1 MIKKISFHLL
11 VLLFGTVNLTHALDR
26 PNVIFIAIDD
36 MNDWISLLDPDSP
49 IKTPNLKRLASKG
62 MLFTHAYCPSP
73 ACNPS
78 RVSILTGLRPS
89 TTGVYGNNSD
99 WRGALPNRKTIF
111 QKFKDFGYSVKGA
124 GKIFHHKLNGAFHDG
139 PSFHS
144 FQHMIAQPHPAKKL
158 NNAPEY
164 GSIRTDWGVFP
175 KKEENSIDY
184 NTIEYCIDSIKN
196 SNNDKPLFLACGIYR
211 PHSPFFAPKKY
222 HSIVGDVSMPK
233 RKIND
238 LLDLPEGAS
247 KLHRSTKWFWQ
258 GMQKLES
265 KIPGSYRNFIKS
277 YAACCAFADAQVG
290 KLLDEVERS
299 LPKDNTVIVLWSDH
313 GFHLGEK
320 DHIEKFML
328 WEKSTHVPFIFV
340 VPGMTEEGSH
350 CNVPV
355 DLTVLYPTLLEICG
369 MPKDRS
375 CDGVSALPLLKGNQA
390 NWKRPALM
398 TYKKGNH
405 ALRTERWRYIR
416 YADGTEELYDHDV
429 DPYEWDNIAQKPEHS
444 GLINGYKKW
453 IPENEKDQVPD
464 LKRKK

>member
-1 MIKKISFHLL
+1 MVKHVSFY
-11 VLLFGTVNLTHALDR
+11 LFLFLGAVNLTDALDR

-36 MNDWISLLDPDSP
+36 MNDWISLLDPDSS
-49 IKTPNLKRLASKG
+49 IKTPNLKRLADKG
-62 MLFTHAYCPSP
+62 MLFTKAYCPSP

-99 WRGALPNRKTIF
+99 WRGALPDRKTIF

-144 FQHMIAQPHPAKKL
+144 FQPMISQPHPAKKL
-158 NNAPEY
+158 NEAPEY
-164 GSIRTDWGVFP
+164 GSIRTDWGVYP
-175 KKEENSIDY
+175 KKEEDSIDFK
-184 NTIEYCIDSIKN
+184 TIEYCIDSINN
-196 SNNDKPLFLACGIYR
+196 SKGDKPLFLACGIYR
-211 PHSPFFAPKKY
+211 PHSPFFAPQKY
-222 HSIVGDVSMPK
+222 HSMVGKVPVPK

-238 LLDLPEGAS
+238 LQDLPKGA
-247 KLHRSTKWFWQ
+247 LELNRSTKWFWK
-258 GMQKLES
+258 GMQNLES
-265 KIPGSYRNFIKS
+265 RIPGSYSDFIKS

-340 VPGMTEEGSH
+340 VPGMTKERSV
-350 CNVPV
+350 CKVPI
-355 DLTVLYPTLLEICG
+355 DLTVLYPTLLEVCG
-369 MPKDRS
+369 LPKDKS
-375 CDGVSALPLLKGNQA
+375 CDGVSIIPLLKENKV

-405 ALRTERWRYIR
+405 ALRTKRWRYIR
-416 YADGTEELYDHDV
+416 YSDGTEELYDHER
-429 DPYEWDNIAQKPEHS
+429 DPNEWDNIAQKPEHS
-444 GLINGYKKW
+444 GVIDGYRKW
-453 IPENEKDQVPD
+453 LPKNEKNQVPD

>member
-1 MIKKISFHLL
+1 MVKHVSFY
-11 VLLFGTVNLTHALDR
+11 LFLFLGAVNLTDALDR

-36 MNDWISLLDPDSP
+36 MNDWISLLDPDSS
-49 IKTPNLKRLASKG
+49 IKTPNLKRLADKG
-62 MLFTHAYCPSP
+62 MLFTKAYCPSP

-99 WRGALPNRKTIF
+99 WRGALPDRKTIF

-144 FQHMIAQPHPAKKL
+144 FQPMISQPHPAKKL
-158 NNAPEY
+158 NEAPEY
-164 GSIRTDWGVFP
+164 GSIRTDWGVYP
-175 KKEENSIDY
+175 KKEEDSIDFK
-184 NTIEYCIDSIKN
+184 TIEYCIDSINN
-196 SNNDKPLFLACGIYR
+196 SKGDKPLFLACGIYR
-211 PHSPFFAPKKY
+211 PHSPFFAPQKY
-222 HSIVGDVSMPK
+222 HAMVGKVPVPK

-238 LLDLPEGAS
+238 LQDLPKGA
-247 KLHRSTKWFWQ
+247 LELNRSTKWFWK
-258 GMQKLES
+258 GMQNLES
-265 KIPGSYRNFIKS
+265 RIPGSYSDFIKS

-340 VPGMTEEGSH
+340 VPGMTKERSV
-350 CNVPV
+350 CKVPI
-355 DLTVLYPTLLEICG
+355 DLTVLYPTLLEVCG
-369 MPKDRS
+369 LPKDKS
-375 CDGVSALPLLKGNQA
+375 CDGVSIIPLLKENKV

-405 ALRTERWRYIR
+405 ALRTKRWRYIR
-416 YADGTEELYDHDV
+416 YSDGTEELYDHER
-429 DPYEWDNIAQKPEHS
+429 DPNEWDNIAQKPEHS
-444 GLINGYKKW
+444 GVIDGYRKW
-453 IPENEKDQVPD
+453 LPKNEKNQVPD

>member
-1 MIKKISFHLL
+1 MVKKISFR
-11 VLLFGTVNLTHALDR
+11 LFIFLCAVNLTYALDR

-36 MNDWISLLDPDSP
+36 MNDWISLLDPESP
-49 IKTPNLKRLASKG
+49 IKTPNLSRLADKG
-62 MLFTHAYCPSP
+62 MLFTKAYCPSP

-78 RVSILTGLRPS
+78 RVSTLTGLRPS

-111 QKFKDFGYSVKGA
+111 QKFKDSGYIVKGA

-144 FQHMIAQPHPAKKL
+144 FQPMISQPHPTKKL
-158 NNAPEY
+158 NGAPEY

-175 KKEENSIDY
+175 KKEEDSIDFK
-184 NTIEYCIDSIKN
+184 TIEYCIDSINN
-196 SNNDKPLFLACGIYR
+196 SKRDKPLFLACGIYR
-211 PHSPFFAPKKY
+211 PHSPFFAPQKY
-222 HSIVGDVSMPK
+222 HSKVGAVPLPK

-238 LLDLPEGAS
+238 LQDLPSGAL
-247 KLHRSTKWFWQ
+247 KLNRSTKWFWK
-258 GMQKLES
+258 GMQNLES
-265 KIPGSYRNFIKS
+265 RIPGSYSKFIKS

-290 KLLDEVERS
+290 KLLDAVERS
-299 LPKDNTVIVLWSDH
+299 LPKENTVIVLWSDH

-340 VPGMTEEGSH
+340 VPGITKERSI
-350 CNVPV
+350 CKVPV
-355 DLTVLYPTLLEICG
+355 DLTALYPTLLEVCG
-369 MPKDRS
+369 LPKDKS
-375 CDGVSALPLLKGNQA
+375 CDGMSVLPLLKGNKA

-405 ALRTERWRYIR
+405 ALRADRWRYIR
-416 YADGTEELYDHDV
+416 YADGTEELYDHEK
-429 DPYEWDNIAQKPEHS
+429 DPNEWDNLAQEPKYS
-444 GLINGYKKW
+444 AIIDSYRKW
-453 IPENEKDQVPD
+453 LPVNEKNQVPD

>member
-1 MIKKISFHLL
+1 MMKKILFHSVFLL
-11 VLLFGTVNLTHALDR
+11 GAVNLTHALDR

-36 MNDWISLLDPDSP
+36 MNDWISLLDPESP
-49 IKTPNLKRLASKG
+49 IKTPNLKRLAEKG
-62 MLFTHAYCPSP
+62 MLFTKAYCPSP

-99 WRGALPNRKTIF
+99 WRGALPDRKTIF
-111 QKFKDFGYSVKGA
+111 QKFKDSGYSVKGA

-144 FQHMIAQPHPAKKL
+144 FQPMITQPHPAKKL
-158 NNAPEY
+158 NEAPEY

-175 KKEENSIDY
+175 KKEEDSIDFK
-184 NTIEYCIDSIKN
+184 TIEYCIDSINN
-196 SNNDKPLFLACGIYR
+196 SNGDKPLFLACGIYR
-211 PHSPFFAPKKY
+211 PHSPFFAPQKY
-222 HSIVGDVSMPK
+222 HSMVGKVPIPK

-238 LLDLPEGAS
+238 LQDLPKGA
-247 KLHRSTKWFWQ
+247 LELNRSTKWFWK
-258 GMQKLES
+258 GMQNLET
-265 KIPGSYRNFIKS
+265 KIPGSYSDFIKS
-277 YAACCAFADAQVG
+277 YAACCAFADSQVG

-340 VPGMTEEGSH
+340 VPGMTKEGSV
-350 CNVPV
+350 CKVPI
-355 DLTVLYPTLLEICG
+355 DLTVLYPTLLEVCG
-369 MPKDRS
+369 LTKDKS
-375 CDGVSALPLLKGNQA
+375 CDGESILPLLKEDKV

-416 YADGTEELYDHDV
+416 YADGTEELYDHER
-429 DPYEWDNIAQKPEHS
+429 DPNEWDNIAQKPEYS
-444 GLINGYKKW
+444 GIIDGYKKW
-453 IPENEKDQVPD
+453 LPANEKNQVPD

>member
-1 MIKKISFHLL
+1 MVKHVSFY
-11 VLLFGTVNLTHALDR
+11 LFLFLGAVNLTDALDR

-36 MNDWISLLDPDSP
+36 MNDWISLLDPDSS
-49 IKTPNLKRLASKG
+49 IKTPNLKRLADKG
-62 MLFTHAYCPSP
+62 MLFTKAYCPSP
-73 ACNPS
+73 ACNLS

-99 WRGALPNRKTIF
+99 WRGALPDRKTIF

-144 FQHMIAQPHPAKKL
+144 FQPMISQPHPAKKL
-158 NNAPEY
+158 NEAPEY
-164 GSIRTDWGVFP
+164 GSIRTDWGVYP
-175 KKEENSIDY
+175 KKEEDSIDFK
-184 NTIEYCIDSIKN
+184 TIEYCIDSINN
-196 SNNDKPLFLACGIYR
+196 SKGDKPLFLACGIYR
-211 PHSPFFAPKKY
+211 PHSPFFAPRKY
-222 HSIVGDVSMPK
+222 HSMVGKVPVPK

-238 LLDLPEGAS
+238 LQDLPKGA
-247 KLHRSTKWFWQ
+247 LELNRSTKWFWK
-258 GMQKLES
+258 GMQNLES
-265 KIPGSYRNFIKS
+265 RIPGSYSDFIKS

-340 VPGMTEEGSH
+340 VPGMTKERSV
-350 CNVPV
+350 CKVPI
-355 DLTVLYPTLLEICG
+355 DLTVLYPTLLEVCG
-369 MPKDRS
+369 LPKDKS
-375 CDGVSALPLLKGNQA
+375 CDGVSIIPLLKENKV

-405 ALRTERWRYIR
+405 ALRTKRWRYIR
-416 YADGTEELYDHDV
+416 YSDGTEELYDHER
-429 DPYEWDNIAQKPEHS
+429 DPNEWDNIAQKPEHS
-444 GLINGYKKW
+444 GVIDGYRKW
-453 IPENEKDQVPD
+453 LPKNEKNQVPD